1 MWCDGAAT
9 RILTSALNGG
19 IYTMMKKVN
28 ITLWILLSVYLSVV
42 FYFTVVSREPSGD
55 CKLELLPFNTIVEFF
70 NVPYHSHGRYILR
83 EVLVNIG
90 LLMPFAFLLGH
101 PSFLPGTGVRFRK
114 VVFLGFLTSLTIE
127 TLQLITKTGT
137 FEVDDLIYN
146 TLGCAIGYR
155 ICTSSLLKARK

>member
-1 MWCDGAAT
+1 MD
-9 RILTSALNGG
+9 I
-19 IYTMMKKVN
+19 KKTN
-28 ITLWILLSVYLSVV
+28 ITLWLLLLVYSLIV
-42 FYFTVVSREPSGD
+42 FYFTVVSREPSDD
-55 CKLELLPFNTIVEFF
+55 CKLELQPFNTITEFF

-114 VVFLGFLTSLTIE
+114 VVFLGFLTSLMIE
-127 TLQLITKTGT
+127 ISQLITKTGT

-146 TLGCAIGYR
+146 TLGCAIGYL
-155 ICTSSLLKARK
+155 ICTSSLLGARLR